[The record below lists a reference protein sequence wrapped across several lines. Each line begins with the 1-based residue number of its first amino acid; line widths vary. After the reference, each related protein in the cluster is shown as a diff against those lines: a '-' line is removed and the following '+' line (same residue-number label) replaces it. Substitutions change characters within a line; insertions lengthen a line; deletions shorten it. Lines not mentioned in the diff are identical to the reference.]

1 MSQVGPKPKPTVI
14 HQLNDNP
21 GKRDIS
27 MKIEFE
33 SELERL
39 TPGDI
44 LEPPEW
50 IKNNKIALEEW
61 NRVAPILFN
70 IGLLKTNDTS
80 ALEAY
85 CKCWS
90 RYKEAEQQIDQA
102 HSTIIKTPSG
112 YVQQIPQVSISHRY
126 LKLAK
131 DFMTEFGLTPSSRGR
146 MQLPG
151 DSNDDEMEELLKEN
165 E

>member
-1 MSQVGPKPKPTVI
+1 MSQTGPKPKPTVI
-14 HQLNDNP
+14 HQMNDNP

-27 MKIEFE
+27 MKIE
-33 SELERL
+33 LEEEVEKK
-39 TPGDI
+39 TDISI

-50 IKNNKIALEEW
+50 IKNNKIALNEW
-61 NRVAPILFN
+61 NRVAPILYDL
-70 IGLLKTNDTS
+70 GLLKINDTA

-90 RYKEAEQQIDQA
+90 RYKEAEMQIDQA

-112 YVQQIPQVSISHRY
+112 YVQQIPQVSIAHRY

-151 DSNDDEMEELLKEN
+151 DSSDDEMEELLKEN

>member
-14 HQLNDNP
+14 HQMNENP
-21 GKRDIS
+21 GKRDITTR
-27 MKIEFE
+27 IEFE
-33 SELERL
+33 KEFEKFS
-39 TPGDI
+39 PGLNI
-44 LEPPEW
+44 EPPEW
-50 IKNNKIALEEW
+50 IKKNKIAKEEW
-61 NRVAPILFN
+61 ERVAPILFN
-70 IGLLKTNDTS
+70 LGLLKINDTA

-102 HSTIIKTPSG
+102 NSTIIKTPSG
-112 YVQQIPQVSISHRY
+112 YVQQLPQVSIAHRY

-131 DFMTEFGLTPSSRGR
+131 DFMTEFGMTPSSRGR

-151 DSNDDEMEELLKEN
+151 DSSDDEMEELLKGN
-165 E
+165 D

>member
-1 MSQVGPKPKPTVI
+1 MSLTGPKPKPTVI
-14 HQLNDNP
+14 HQMNDNP

-27 MKIEFE
+27 ERI
-33 SELERL
+33 ELENRVERIE
-39 TPGDI
+39 PGDVI
-44 LEPPEW
+44 KAPEW
-50 IKNNKIALEEW
+50 IRNNPIANAEW
-61 NRVAPILFN
+61 ERVAPILADL
-70 IGLLKTNDTS
+70 GLLKANDTS

-90 RYKEAEQQIDQA
+90 RYKEAEQQIDKAQ
-102 HSTIIKTPSG
+102 STIIKTPSG
-112 YVQQIPQVSISHRY
+112 YVQQIPQVSIAHRY

-131 DFMTEFGLTPSSRGR
+131 EFMTEFGLTPSSRGR

-151 DSNDDEMEELLKEN
+151 DDFDDEMEELLKEN